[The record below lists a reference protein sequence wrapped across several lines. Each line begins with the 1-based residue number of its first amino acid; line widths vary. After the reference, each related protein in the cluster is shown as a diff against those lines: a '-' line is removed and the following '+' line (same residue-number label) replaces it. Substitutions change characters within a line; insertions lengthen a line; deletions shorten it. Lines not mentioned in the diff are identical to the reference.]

1 MSTKETNPKSKT
13 RVSLSKE
20 RVLVAAV
27 ILADE
32 GGVASLTMRKL
43 AERLNVEAMSLY
55 HHIATKEEVL
65 DGMVD
70 IVFGEIELP
79 SCEADWKTAI
89 RQRALSARAVFSRH
103 PWAIG
108 LMESRTNPG
117 PMTLRNLDAVVGSLR
132 KAGFSIT
139 MAAHAFSVLDS
150 YVYGF
155 VLQEV
160 RLPYKTSDELEKVAE
175 TILRQMPEDRYS
187 YLDEMIR
194 EQALKPGYDYAKEF
208 EFGLD
213 LILDGLERFPR

>member
-1 MSTKETNPKSKT
+1 
-13 RVSLSKE
+13 
-20 RVLVAAV
+20 
-27 ILADE
+27 
-32 GGVASLTMRKL
+32 
-43 AERLNVEAMSLY
+43 MSLY
-55 HHIATKEEVL
+55 HHIATKEEIL

-70 IVFGEIELP
+70 MVFGEIELP
-79 SCEADWKTAI
+79 TSEADWKIAI
-89 RQRALSARAVFSRH
+89 RLRANSARAVFSRH

-132 KAGFSIT
+132 KAGFSIK

-160 RLPYKTSDELEKVAE
+160 RLPYKTPDELEKVAD
-175 TILRQMPEDRYS
+175 TILRQMPEDRYP

-194 EQALKPGYDYAKEF
+194 EQALKPGYDYAREF
-208 EFGLD
+208 AFGLD
-213 LILDGLERFPR
+213 LILDGLESFHDNMQ